1 MSGDSVPPEYLAEVL
16 SATWMQGSCRSQHR
30 AQVGEDMMRHS
41 ASKGWWGSPLFCIQ
55 LICVHLNSPS
65 PLALFLAHPGQ
76 SRHHITIIISLTH
89 SLTHTTHKSTPCSS
103 RAHTSAESLQRT
115 AEIETATSNL
125 LPHILHTSSLHC
137 CSMPIALLTRGWPWS
152 TVPVALQLS
161 DSVHTTAGDT
171 SLNTRP
177 PAQKTNQQ
185 LGQPLDG
192 LRSISATKCTADV
205 VTLQG
210 FLLTCATYL

>member
-76 SRHHITIIISLTH
+76 SRHHITIIISLTRSH
-89 SLTHTTHKSTPCSS
+89 TPLTSPPLAPAVHTPQPNHCRGQLRLKQPPATSC
-103 RAHTSAESLQRT
+103 HTSYIPPLFIAVVC
-115 AEIETATSNL
+115 
-125 LPHILHTSSLHC
+125 PLH
-137 CSMPIALLTRGWPWS
+137 
-152 TVPVALQLS
+152 
-161 DSVHTTAGDT
+161 
-171 SLNTRP
+171 
-177 PAQKTNQQ
+177 
-185 LGQPLDG
+185 
-192 LRSISATKCTADV
+192 
-205 VTLQG
+205 
-210 FLLTCATYL
+210 F